1 MTEGAPNT
9 RVHTHTKKAVQLPII
24 SYCKTKRQQ
33 TLHVPT
39 LKCLGLV
46 VCGCPV
52 SVTHC
57 NICGERVGPMTWPT
71 GFGERLVPFK
81 WSLHLQRLDP
91 QLCRSLTLTGANLVQ
106 WREVG
111 GGSEKLAGV
120 VEVQVGVVRIRRGW
134 SLRRSGCSQCLWV
147 WGWCRVGVPLVVV
160 QVVVSRA
167 LKIQVKTP
175 SELLLEMN
183 VINTNNMLGSAALPP
198 PGFLRNAIGYFASGE
213 NPLGND
219 KHKQNIPKKKQSEF
233 PVNLECCALYCSRV
247 VEQQIL

>member
-1 MTEGAPNT
+1 M
-9 RVHTHTKKAVQLPII
+9 
-24 SYCKTKRQQ
+24 
-33 TLHVPT
+33 
-39 LKCLGLV
+39 
-46 VCGCPV
+46 
-52 SVTHC
+52 
-57 NICGERVGPMTWPT
+57 
-71 GFGERLVPFK
+71 
-81 WSLHLQRLDP
+81 
-91 QLCRSLTLTGANLVQ
+91 
-106 WREVG
+106 
-111 GGSEKLAGV
+111 
-120 VEVQVGVVRIRRGW
+120 
-134 SLRRSGCSQCLWV
+134 
-147 WGWCRVGVPLVVV
+147 GVPLVVV

-219 KHKQNIPKKKQSEF
+219 EHKQNIPKKKQSEF